1 MSSKKMKQLVIA
13 MAILLICA
21 IGGYLIAD
29 AVIQKKEDAI
39 AQEEASLHLFS
50 FDPNAV
56 DTVTFDAK
64 QGFFRIEAADSSWAV
79 TETDYPHDFVLNTAY
94 INIVCSYMSELT
106 ALTKFD
112 SSPEKL
118 ADYGLAEPVVLTCYA
133 GNTAY
138 TLHVGNATPTQ
149 EYFYVK
155 LPDQET
161 VFGVKFDQ
169 GSLFT
174 GDMAYLKSPYMLHY
188 SDVEIVGASLDR
200 DGETVFDLSIGEDGF
215 WQLDA
220 PLQGAPINTAQVNS
234 LMTALARLE
243 VEGFLGMVADGVDP
257 AKYGLN
263 KPYAT
268 LTVQGIDGSELII
281 DFAPYDVNDGIVHLL
296 YRNEQEVASMAQGNL
311 GFLNTELMELL
322 QTKILPMDY
331 FSVSS
336 LDVAVDDISFRM
348 EMDAVSGKQIFE
360 GIDMTTLG
368 TDGPTTFRSLF
379 DTVANLAFEEL
390 QPDADVDLT
399 AEPAAVFHYTLA
411 DGTETELSL
420 IETDDS
426 LYYAIVDGE
435 YTGMT
440 VRRRSLSGSTGVLTF
455 HERMMDLIADKQ
467 SNES

>member
-1 MSSKKMKQLVIA
+1 MSSRKMKQLVIV
-13 MAILLICA
+13 MVILLVCA

-56 DTVTFDAK
+56 NAVTLDAK
-64 QGFFRIEAADSSWAV
+64 QGFFRIETADSSWAV

-94 INIVCSYMSELT
+94 VNIVCSYMSELT

-118 ADYGLAEPVVLTCYA
+118 ADYGLADPVVLTCYA
-133 GNTAY
+133 GDTAY

-155 LPDQET
+155 RPDQET
-161 VFGVKFDQ
+161 VFGVKFDE
-169 GSLFT
+169 GSLLT
-174 GDMAYLKSPYMLHY
+174 GDMAYLKSPYMLYY
-188 SDVEIVGASLDR
+188 SDVDIAGISLER
-200 DGETVFDLSIGEDGF
+200 DGELIYDFDLGENS
-215 WQLDA
+215 WNLTA
-220 PLQGAPINTAQVNS
+220 PLAGAPVNSAQVNS
-234 LMTALARLE
+234 LLTALARLE

-257 AKYGLN
+257 AEYGLD

-268 LTVQGIDGSELII
+268 LTVQGTDGSEVII
-281 DFAPYDVNDGIVHLL
+281 DFAPYDANDGIVHLL

-331 FSVSS
+331 FSVAS
-336 LDVAVDDISFRM
+336 LDVAVDDITFRM
-348 EMDAVSGKQIFE
+348 EMDAASGKQIFE

-368 TDGPTTFRSLF
+368 TEGPTTFRSLY
-379 DTVANLAFEEL
+379 DTVANIAFEDL

-399 AEPAAVFHYTLA
+399 AEPAAVFHYTMA
-411 DGTETELSL
+411 DGTERELSL
-420 IETDDS
+420 IAADDS

>member
-1 MSSKKMKQLVIA
+1 MSSKKMKQLVIV
-13 MAILLICA
+13 MVILLVCA

-50 FDPNAV
+50 FDPNEV
-56 DTVTFDAK
+56 NTVTLDAK
-64 QGFFRIEAADSSWAV
+64 QGFFRIETADSSWAV

-94 INIVCSYMSELT
+94 VNIVCSYMSELT

-118 ADYGLAEPVVLTCYA
+118 SDYGLADPVVLTCYV
-133 GNTAY
+133 GDTAY

-169 GSLFT
+169 GSILT

-188 SDVEIVGASLDR
+188 SDVDIVGISLER
-200 DGETVFDLSIGEDGF
+200 DGELVYDFDLGENS
-215 WQLDA
+215 WNLTA
-220 PLQGAPINTAQVNS
+220 PLAGAPVNSAQVNS
-234 LMTALARLE
+234 LLTALARLE

-257 AKYGLN
+257 AAYGLD

-268 LTVQGIDGSELII
+268 LTVQGRDGSEVII

-331 FSVSS
+331 FSVAS
-336 LDVAVDDISFRM
+336 LDVVVDDIAFRM
-348 EMDAVSGKQIFE
+348 EMDAASGKQIFK
-360 GIDMTTLG
+360 GINMTTLG
-368 TDGPTTFRSLF
+368 TEGPNTFRSLF
-379 DTVANLAFEEL
+379 DTVANLTFEDL
-390 QPDADVDLT
+390 QPDADVDVS

-411 DGTETELSL
+411 DGTETEMSL
-420 IETDDS
+420 IAADDS